1 MTTSTKV
8 DQPQVLTPETVTV
21 GDIFD
26 IDFDHDIFVTPEGC
40 GFGYKVIKETVEE
53 QSRWAVL
60 YFYILERDDR
70 TFWFASVRKAATENQ
85 DTDTE
90 EKIEL
95 QRVYPHTVEV
105 IEYKDHPQVCQ
116 A

>member
-8 DQPQVLTPETVTV
+8 DQPQVLTPETITV
-21 GDIFD
+21 QDIFEMD
-26 IDFDHDIFVTPEGC
+26 RKSEPYIPEGC

-90 EKIEL
+90 EEIEL

-105 IEYKDHPQVCQ
+105 TEYKDHPQVCQ